1 MRNNKA
7 GIGCVVLPAI
17 IIIFA
22 LIQGDFGGAIACG
35 IFLFIGIAF
44 VCGSKEESTESYENK
59 AEQPFLRTGQK
70 SLSDSQKEELKS
82 LIDTFEAYM
91 SKPFPDR
98 HLFPNSV
105 FFNDFWRVIG
115 KIGGY
120 DLECGWEKGR
130 QLEDKIK
137 AHNKALAKRSKQKK
151 SSQNIK
157 QEEFTDKI
165 VKDLDDKIEL
175 QKSNQVTTEEIKDDF
190 LTDPLF
196 WDFQC
201 SYSELLNS
209 GFPDMYL
216 EVDDPFFDDLNL
228 EEIEQCHLIEYIQEE
243 YDSILEMI
251 KDHNEDFIQS
261 HLNDPI
267 FSNICGRSLDNEQRR
282 AILCDSKHNLV
293 VAGAGTGKTLTICGK
308 IQYLLEN
315 NLAKEN
321 EILLMS
327 YSRDSVD
334 DINKK
339 VIRVSPKM
347 KAETFHSLGYA
358 ILTEHYGEKK
368 AIEDQILSHIK
379 AFFEERLSSDTK
391 FTRKIFKYFSCYI
404 RSITFDFRKKEND
417 EEEQD
422 WTLKKPYRT
431 LKEALKSLN
440 KDPKNNVTA
449 KKEYVRSVQEL
460 VIANFLF
467 VNGIEYEYE
476 KPYEINTATLDRRRY
491 CPDFYLPKYK
501 IYIEH
506 YGIDKDGRARQY
518 LYKEEQNYL
527 EGIDWKRKIHRENH
541 TTCIETYSYEF
552 SNGKIFTNLKKK
564 LEEKGVEFKPLT
576 AKQVKETVSNLY
588 EGHDFSK
595 FMDVL
600 ATFLDLYKSKFRD
613 NTKFDSFVFGTGYER
628 QRTTMFLEISK
639 EIYDYYTSLLKEN
652 DKIDFDDMIL
662 QSTDFLDLPKFHNKY
677 RYKYILVDEF
687 QDISQSRFNLLKKLV
702 EHGDSKLMVV
712 GDDWQSI
719 YRFNGSDINIFVDFN
734 KTTFPDATVN
744 YITTTHRN
752 SAELQ
757 DIAGKFIMKNPLQ
770 FKKQIKSDKQQQDP
784 VRIITYEGYD
794 NSSGALKQALHEI
807 SGINSSAEVL
817 ILGRTNED
825 INKKFQSETNHAFPN
840 LKISY
845 KTIHGSKG
853 LESDFVILINAG
865 NIPNKT
871 IDDPI
876 INLLLAIPE
885 DYIYAEER
893 RLFYVALTR
902 TKSIVYILMQ
912 EEKPSV
918 FVGEIKKYCE
928 QTEAKRHGKMS
939 LNELI
944 DSMEND

>member
-1 MRNNKA
+1 ML
-7 GIGCVVLPAI
+7 GCATFLAWIVLPFLLFMLI
-17 IIIFA
+17 ITMFTH
-22 LIQGDFGGAIACG
+22 DSMKEEM
-35 IFLFIGIAF
+35 IAF
-44 VCGSKEESTESYENK
+44 LTTTITITIAITATLYAKCKNSKEKNSEDYDDDEAYQPVAK
-59 AEQPFLRTGQK
+59 KEQKKSNGLTTLQK
-70 SLSDSQKEELKS
+70 DILNS
-82 LIDTFEAYM
+82 LIDTFQSSM
-91 SKPFPDR
+91 SQFPDR
-98 HLFPNSV
+98 YLEPNDP
-105 FFNDFWRVIG
+105 FFDSFYSIIG
-115 KIGGY
+115 RIKLY
-120 DLECGWEKGR
+120 DINCGKEKEK
-130 QLEDKIK
+130 QLLDKIK
-137 AHNKALAKRSKQKK
+137 AHNYTIAINRN
-151 SSQNIK
+151 SQNIK

-165 VKDLDDKIEL
+165 INGLNEKRERQRIADFYYDDLSDSIDKFKESIA
-175 QKSNQVTTEEIKDDF
+175 K
-190 LTDPLF
+190 P
-196 WDFQC
+196 
-201 SYSELLNS
+201 
-209 GFPDMYL
+209 FPDMYL
-216 EVDDPFFDDLNL
+216 EINDPFFDDFKKELD
-228 EEIEQCHLIEYIQEE
+228 EIEQGGNRKKASNLLQER
-243 YDSILEMI
+243 I
-251 KDHNEDFIQS
+251 KKHNEDFIQS

-267 FSNICGRSLDNEQRR
+267 FSNICGHSLDNEQRR

-339 VIRVSPKM
+339 VARVSPKM
-347 KAETFHSLGYA
+347 KAETFHSLGLK
-358 ILTEHYGEKK
+358 ILSEYYGEKK

-379 AFFEERLSSDTK
+379 AFFEERLASDNK
-391 FTRKIFKYFSCYI
+391 FTQKIFKYFSCYI
-404 RSITFDFRKKEND
+404 RSMTLDFRKKEND

-440 KDPKNNVTA
+440 KDPKNKVTA
-449 KKEYVRSVQEL
+449 KKEYVKSVQEL

-518 LYKEEQNYL
+518 SYNEEQDYL

-541 TTCIETYSYEF
+541 TTCIETYSCEF

-576 AKQVKETVSNLY
+576 AKQIKETVSNLY

-770 FKKQIKSDKQQQDP
+770 FKKQIKSDKHQENP
-784 VRIITYEGYD
+784 VRIITYKGYD
-794 NSSGALKQALHEI
+794 NSSGALKQALSEI

-918 FVGEIKKYCE
+918 FVGEIKQDC
-928 QTEAKRHGKMS
+928 
-939 LNELI
+939 
-944 DSMEND
+944 

>member
-1 MRNNKA
+1 MRPLLIFV
-7 GIGCVVLPAI
+7 GVITGLYAI
-17 IIIFA
+17 VSSYDNRYDLTTVFA
-22 LIQGDFGGAIACG
+22 SISL
-35 IFLFIGIAF
+35 LSFIGAAQFDPDKKLEDILENLD
-44 VCGSKEESTESYENK
+44 EEPNL
-59 AEQPFLRTGQK
+59 QPVVQK
-70 SLSDSQKEELKS
+70 QQKKSNALTPLQKEILNS
-82 LIDTFEAYM
+82 LIDTFQSSM
-91 SKPFPDR
+91 SQ
-98 HLFPNSV
+98 FPNRYLEPNDP
-105 FFNDFWRVIG
+105 FFDSLYSIIG
-115 KIGGY
+115 KIKLY
-120 DLECGWEKGR
+120 DTNCGEEKEK
-130 QLEDKIK
+130 QLLDKIK
-137 AHNKALAKRSKQKK
+137 AHNYTRAINRNSQSTKQ
-151 SSQNIK
+151 
-157 QEEFTDKI
+157 FTDKI
-165 VKDLDDKIEL
+165 VKDIDAKIEF
-175 QKSNQVTTEEIKDDF
+175 QKSNQVATEAIDDDF

-216 EVDDPFFDDLNL
+216 EIDDPFFDDLNL

-243 YDSILEMI
+243 YDSILELI
-251 KDHNEDFIQS
+251 EDHNEDFIQS

-327 YSRDSVD
+327 YSRESVD

-339 VIRVSPKM
+339 VARVSPKM

-518 LYKEEQNYL
+518 SYNEEQDYL

-600 ATFLDLYKSKFRD
+600 ATFLDLYKSKYRD
-613 NTKFDSFVFGTGYER
+613 NTAFASLGYGLTGYER
-628 QRTTMFLEISK
+628 ERTKIFMEISK
-639 EIYDYYTSLLKEN
+639 EIYDYYNSLLKKD

-662 QSTDFLDLPKFHNKY
+662 QSTDFLDLPEFKNKY
-677 RYKYILVDEF
+677 RYKYIIVDEF
-687 QDISQSRFNLLKKLV
+687 QDISESRFTFLKKLA

-770 FKKQIKSDKQQQDP
+770 FKKQIKSDKHLQDP
-784 VRIITYEGYD
+784 LRIITYEGYD
-794 NSSGALKQALHEI
+794 NSYGALKQALSEI

-825 INKKFQSETNHAFPN
+825 INKKFQSETNRAFPS
-840 LKISY
+840 LKMSY

-865 NIPNKT
+865 NIPNK
-871 IDDPI
+871 IMDDPI
-876 INLLLAIPE
+876 INRLLAAPE
-885 DYIYAEER
+885 GFMFAEER

-902 TKSIVYILMQ
+902 TKSVVYILMQ
-912 EEKPSV
+912 EEKPSL
-918 FVGEIKKYCE
+918 FVGEIKKDCCE
-928 QTEAKRHGKMS
+928 MHFGE
-939 LNELI
+939 
-944 DSMEND
+944 

>member
-1 MRNNKA
+1 M
-7 GIGCVVLPAI
+7 VLPAI

>member
-1 MRNNKA
+1 LHNNKA

-175 QKSNQVTTEEIKDDF
+175 QKSNQVATEEIKDDF

-216 EVDDPFFDDLNL
+216 EIDDPFFDDLNL

-506 YGIDKDGRARQY
+506 YGIDKDGRTRQY

-662 QSTDFLDLPKFHNKY
+662 QSTDFLDLPKFRNKY

-770 FKKQIKSDKQQQDP
+770 FKKQIKSDKHLQDP
-784 VRIITYEGYD
+784 LRIITYKGYD
-794 NSSGALKQALHEI
+794 NSSGALKQALSEI
-807 SGINSSAEVL
+807 SRIDSSAEVL

-825 INKKFQSETNHAFPN
+825 INKKFQSETNRAFPN

-853 LESDFVILINAG
+853 LESDFVILINVG

-918 FVGEIKKYCE
+918 FVGEIKQDCCE
-928 QTEAKRHGKMS
+928 TRFGK
-939 LNELI
+939 
-944 DSMEND
+944 

>member
-1 MRNNKA
+1 MIYIFIFL
-7 GIGCVVLPAI
+7 GFVVSLCKGRTNAAIVSGLMLLFLIFIEIVDFYLRCKEANSEEDEDQANPPVVHKEQKISNSSNREVLNSLLDSFQSYMSIALPNRYMYPSDPFFNELYRIIERIKKYDANCGEEKKRQLLEKIETHNAI
-17 IIIFA
+17 IINKSKYNNQRETSKSEAKCSDFHLN
-22 LIQGDFGGAIACG
+22 LIYESIASEP
-35 IFLFIGIAF
+35 LPDR
-44 VCGSKEESTESYENK
+44 Y
-59 AEQPFLRTGQK
+59 
-70 SLSDSQKEELKS
+70 LSDDD
-82 LIDTFEAYM
+82 DTI
-91 SKPFPDR
+91 
-98 HLFPNSV
+98 L
-105 FFNDFWRVIG
+105 
-115 KIGGY
+115 
-120 DLECGWEKGR
+120 
-130 QLEDKIK
+130 
-137 AHNKALAKRSKQKK
+137 
-151 SSQNIK
+151 QNIEDEDISTIELYNV
-157 QEEFTDKI
+157 QEE
-165 VKDLDDKIEL
+165 VA
-175 QKSNQVTTEEIKDDF
+175 Q
-190 LTDPLF
+190 
-196 WDFQC
+196 
-201 SYSELLNS
+201 
-209 GFPDMYL
+209 
-216 EVDDPFFDDLNL
+216 
-228 EEIEQCHLIEYIQEE
+228 LISKRYNE
-243 YDSILEMI
+243 
-251 KDHNEDFIQS
+251 HNENFIQRHS
-261 HLNDPI
+261 NDPI
-267 FSNICGRSLDNEQRR
+267 FNNVCGYSLDNEQRK

-293 VAGAGTGKTLTICGK
+293 IAGAGTGKTLTICGK
-308 IQYLLEN
+308 IKYLLEN
-315 NLAKEN
+315 NMAKED

-339 VIRVSPKM
+339 VARVSPKM

-518 LYKEEQNYL
+518 SYNEEQNYL
-527 EGIDWKRKIHRENH
+527 AGIDWKRKTHRENN
-541 TTCIETYSYEF
+541 TVCVETYSYEF
-552 SNGKIFTNLKKK
+552 SNGKIFKNLEKK
-564 LEEKGVEFKPLT
+564 LEEQGVEFKPLS
-576 AKQVKETVSNLY
+576 AKQIQETVLDLY
-588 EGHDFSK
+588 EGKDFSK
-595 FMDVL
+595 FIDVL
-600 ATFLDLYKSKFRD
+600 ETFLDLYKSKFRD
-613 NTKFDSFVFGTGYER
+613 NTKFDSFICGTGYER
-628 QRTTMFLEISK
+628 KRTTMFLEIAK
-639 EIYDYYTSLLKEN
+639 EIYDYYISQLKEN

-662 QSTDFLDLPKFHNKY
+662 QSTDFLDLPEFQNKY
-677 RYKYILVDEF
+677 CYKYILVDEF
-687 QDISQSRFNLLKKLV
+687 QDISESRFKFLKKLV
-702 EHGDSKLMVV
+702 EHGNSKLMVV

-719 YRFNGSDINIFVDFN
+719 YRFNGSDISIFVDFN
-734 KTTFPDATVN
+734 KITFPDATVN

-757 DIAGKFIMKNPLQ
+757 DIAGKFVMKNPLQ
-770 FKKQIKSDKQQQDP
+770 FKKQIKSDKHQQDP
-784 VRIITYEGYD
+784 VRIITYKGYD
-794 NSSGALKQALHEI
+794 NSSAALEQALREI
-807 SGINSSAEVL
+807 SGIDSSSEVL
-817 ILGRTNED
+817 ILGRTNND
-825 INKKFQSETNHAFPN
+825 INKKFQSETNRAFPN

-865 NIPNKT
+865 NIPNKM

-876 INLLLAIPE
+876 INRLLATPE
-885 DYIYAEER
+885 GFMFAEER

-928 QTEAKRHGKMS
+928 QTEAKRHCRMS
-939 LNELI
+939 LEELI
-944 DSMEND
+944 ESMEND